1 MDFSVAFKKA
11 ACHAIGAESA
21 VGGTGAEV
29 RLVHHIAD
37 DPGEQFVLH

>member
-1 MDFSVAFKKA
+1 
-11 ACHAIGAESA
+11 